1 MTDDEDDG
9 GGRKQDGSIS
19 TERTLHPDG
28 TAPNARPHPEDR
40 TAAPARD
47 RRAAVR
53 RGTIRGVIQAEP
65 INARFVGGP
74 LDGETH
80 RLAHRL
86 PYVQVP
92 GPDESF
98 FARLWIER
106 PDCADHL
113 LYAVDGADDA
123 ETLVYRTM
131 ADRPAGDPGPVA
143 GVIDP
148 ATAGAPSAP
157 DGPARNATADAASS
171 PDPGPGDPA

>member
-1 MTDDEDDG
+1 VPG
-9 GGRKQDGSIS
+9 
-19 TERTLHPDG
+19 
-28 TAPNARPHPEDR
+28 
-40 TAAPARD
+40 
-47 RRAAVR
+47 
-53 RGTIRGVIQAEP
+53 RGTIQDVLEPEP

-92 GPDESF
+92 GPDETF

-106 PDCADHL
+106 PECEEHL

-131 ADRPAGDPGPVA
+131 ADRPEGDPGPVA
-143 GVIDP
+143 GTVDPGTIGAPAGLSPEDFGVDP
-148 ATAGAPSAP
+148 ADVPQAGGGAPGA
-157 DGPARNATADAASS
+157 ADIGT
-171 PDPGPGDPA
+171 DPGDPRGAA